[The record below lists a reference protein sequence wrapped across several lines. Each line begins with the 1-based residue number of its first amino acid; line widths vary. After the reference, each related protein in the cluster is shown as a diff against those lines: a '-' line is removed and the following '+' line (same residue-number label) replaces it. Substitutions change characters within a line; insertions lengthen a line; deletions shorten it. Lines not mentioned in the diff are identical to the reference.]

1 MWNLCY
7 RNLLLYF
14 RNKSEVFFSLLG
26 ALISFILYVAFLQ
39 DTIAGDWKN
48 FPGHTEFLDLWL
60 IGGTLGITAIT
71 TTLSSL
77 SQRVEDHERNTDND
91 FLLTGASHFQLDFGY
106 VLSAA
111 IIGFVMQ
118 IIVFGVMFL
127 YFYLVDDLTL
137 PLAKVGLLVL
147 LMVLGSLLNSVV
159 NAVIMIFVHNRNT
172 LSAVST
178 VVGTVSGF
186 LVGAYIPLGI
196 LPDFAQ
202 FFVKLTPGAYVSS
215 LYRQVLLD
223 DSLQKFFSVVTKRAQ
238 FSEQMGIQLKWGK
251 LLNYERSIIII
262 IVLFVAFLL
271 FLFIIEYLL
280 NFRKTKRTLDV
291 G

>member
-118 IIVFGVMFL
+118 IIVFGVMF
-127 YFYLVDDLTL
+127 
-137 PLAKVGLLVL
+137 
-147 LMVLGSLLNSVV
+147 
-159 NAVIMIFVHNRNT
+159 FV
-172 LSAVST
+172 
-178 VVGTVSGF
+178 
-186 LVGAYIPLGI
+186 
-196 LPDFAQ
+196 
-202 FFVKLTPGAYVSS
+202 
-215 LYRQVLLD
+215 
-223 DSLQKFFSVVTKRAQ
+223 
-238 FSEQMGIQLKWGK
+238 
-251 LLNYERSIIII
+251 
-262 IVLFVAFLL
+262 FLL
-271 FLFIIEYLL
+271 
-280 NFRKTKRTLDV
+280 